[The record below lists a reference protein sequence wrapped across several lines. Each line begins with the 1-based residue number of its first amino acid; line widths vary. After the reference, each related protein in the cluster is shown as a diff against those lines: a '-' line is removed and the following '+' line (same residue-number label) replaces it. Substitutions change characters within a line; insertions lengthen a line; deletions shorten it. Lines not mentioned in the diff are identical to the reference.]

1 MLKDTSV
8 CKTNCVATELT
19 FDRERQQ
26 SEKSTSRHIVRLI
39 LGTIEGK
46 RRRGQLDVMV
56 GWYHPLGGHEF
67 EQMQGD
73 WRTGKPG
80 VLQSVESKRVWH
92 NWATEQQ
99 SHQASNLRSPSHHS
113 TYLIRKP
120 PPTRLTDKPETTL
133 HFLGTQDCQPPSR
146 TLLPSL
152 HPSFLSSPLN
162 VFLSPVLSYSSL
174 VPPWTFL
181 QDFCSTPTFCCSL
194 APCPLFDMWAK
205 ESCRCWF
212 HFSLHSFVNLHH

>member
-73 WRTGKPG
+73 
-80 VLQSVESKRVWH
+80 
-92 NWATEQQ
+92 
-99 SHQASNLRSPSHHS
+99 
-113 TYLIRKP
+113 
-120 PPTRLTDKPETTL
+120 
-133 HFLGTQDCQPPSR
+133 
-146 TLLPSL
+146 
-152 HPSFLSSPLN
+152 
-162 VFLSPVLSYSSL
+162 
-174 VPPWTFL
+174 
-181 QDFCSTPTFCCSL
+181 
-194 APCPLFDMWAK
+194 
-205 ESCRCWF
+205 
-212 HFSLHSFVNLHH
+212 